1 MAINFMYKKIGCGLK
16 QSGVTMVEALVA
28 MLLFSVGALGLAAMQ
43 LSSFVNSGD
52 SQQRSVAVFKAQELA
67 SRIKSNPEEL
77 STYIARVGSSNVSII
92 GKDTPDTS
100 SYVVCGSS
108 SYTKPAKL
116 CSDSSATQATACTNA
131 QQVNFD
137 LWEIFCDPNT
147 GAAIFTDADNTS
159 LEGSSGLVNL
169 ELVLRQNNDTD
180 DGNSDVAIY
189 MEWLSRQGEQ
199 ETGADT
205 TDVFYGSEL
214 CGLDEDGDDIAD
226 VVNIDSDLDV
236 YCMRFRVR

>member
-1 MAINFMYKKIGCGLK
+1 MYKKANNSAK

-43 LSSFVNSGD
+43 LTSLVNSGD

-67 SRIKSNPEEL
+67 NRIKSNPSAL
-77 STYIARVGSSNVSII
+77 ATYISTINSNDVSVI
-92 GKDTPDTS
+92 GVDDPDNTTYITCGNGAGAIAQPTP
-100 SYVVCGSS
+100 
-108 SYTKPAKL
+108 L
-116 CSDSSATQATACTNA
+116 CSDTSTATASACTNA

-137 LWEIFCDPNT
+137 IWEIFCDPNT
-147 GAAIFTDADNTS
+147 GAATTVAADGTPAS
-159 LEGSSGLVNL
+159 EGSSGLVNL
-169 ELVLRQNNDTD
+169 ELVLRQNNDAA
-180 DGNSDVAIY
+180 DGNDDVAIY

-205 TDVFYGSEL
+205 TNIFYGSEL
-214 CGLDEDGDDIAD
+214 CGLSEDGDDAAD

>member
-1 MAINFMYKKIGCGLK
+1 MVINFMYKKANNSAK

-43 LSSFVNSGD
+43 LTSLVNSGD

-67 SRIKSNPEEL
+67 NRIKSNPSAL
-77 STYIARVGSSNVSII
+77 ATYISTINSNDVSVI
-92 GKDTPDTS
+92 GVDDPDNTTYITCGNGAGAIAQPTP
-100 SYVVCGSS
+100 
-108 SYTKPAKL
+108 L
-116 CSDSSATQATACTNA
+116 CSDTSTATASACTNA

-137 LWEIFCDPNT
+137 IWENGTP
-147 GAAIFTDADNTS
+147 AS
-159 LEGSSGLVNL
+159 EGSSGLVNL
-169 ELVLRQNNDTD
+169 ELVLRQNNDAA
-180 DGNSDVAIY
+180 DGNDDVAIY

-205 TDVFYGSEL
+205 T
-214 CGLDEDGDDIAD
+214 AD